1 MTKYRIASALLA
13 IAVATLGVLTAAEE
27 QPTATGAQQFEALK
41 KLVGD
46 WVQVGEDGK
55 PTDQVLSSIR
65 LTAGGSALCE
75 TIFPGTDKEMITMYH
90 LDGSDLLL
98 THYCILGNQPRLRA
112 EHGQDPHHI
121 AFKYLNGTNLNSE
134 KDHHMN
140 QATFTLID
148 ADHFQSEWASCEGG
162 KTCHQVKLNMVRSK
176 AQPEK
181 KAETGKAKTAT
192 CCSR

>member
-1 MTKYRIASALLA
+1 MTKYRIASAMLA
-13 IAVATLGVLTAAEE
+13 IAMATLSVLTAAEE
-27 QPTATGAQQFEALK
+27 PPAATGAQQFEALR

-46 WVQVGEDGK
+46 WVEVGEDGK
-55 PTDQVLSSIR
+55 PTEKVLSSIR

-98 THYCILGNQPRLRA
+98 THYCILGNQPRLKA
-112 EHGQDPHHI
+112 EHGKDPHHI

-134 KDHHMN
+134 KDHHMH
-140 QATFTLID
+140 QATFTLVD
-148 ADHFQSEWASCEGG
+148 NDHFQSEWASCEGG

-176 AQPEK
+176 TQPQQ
-181 KAETGKAKTAT
+181 KAGTAKAAT
-192 CCSR
+192 CCSK